1 MTIQEILSGSGMQR
15 IDAEVLLAHALG
27 KERTWLYAHGEAKP
41 DKQALDRWQRLQAR
55 RNRGEPVA
63 YIVERQEFFGLPFLV
78 NNNVLIPRPATEGLV
93 QTALDMMKGEWG
105 NGTRDID
112 ADIVAL
118 SHLFGVPTATTT
130 VVDVGSGSGCIA
142 VTLASKMPR
151 ARIVAVDVSAEALAV
166 GKENARRH
174 GVHERITFIHDDGCA
189 VLKRLQDAFVVVS
202 NPPYIP
208 AALRGTLAVADHEPH
223 SALFAGEHGLDVLQP
238 LVRHAAHNPHCSAIA
253 LECRKDQVHPLKQIL
268 ER

>member
-130 VVDVGSGSGCIA
+130 V
-142 VTLASKMPR
+142 
-151 ARIVAVDVSAEALAV
+151 
-166 GKENARRH
+166 
-174 GVHERITFIHDDGCA
+174 
-189 VLKRLQDAFVVVS
+189 
-202 NPPYIP
+202 
-208 AALRGTLAVADHEPH
+208 
-223 SALFAGEHGLDVLQP
+223 
-238 LVRHAAHNPHCSAIA
+238 
-253 LECRKDQVHPLKQIL
+253 
-268 ER
+268 

>member
-1 MTIQEILSGSGMQR
+1 MTIQEILLGADIQR

-27 KERTWLYAHGEAKP
+27 KERTWLYAHGETKP
-41 DKQALDRWQRLQAR
+41 DAQVLDIWQRLHAR
-55 RNRGEPVA
+55 RKSGEPVA
-63 YIVERQEFFGLPFLV
+63 YIVERQEFFGMPFLV
-78 NNNVLIPRPATEGLV
+78 NSNVLIPRPATEGLV
-93 QTALDMMKGEWG
+93 QTALDMIKGEWG

-112 ADIVAL
+112 AEIVAF

-130 VVDVGSGSGCIA
+130 VVDIGTGSGCIA
-142 VTLASKMPR
+142 VALAHKMPR

-174 GVHERITFIHDDGCA
+174 NVHERIAFIHDDGCA
-189 VLKRLQDAFVVVS
+189 VLKRLQEAFVVVS

-223 SALFAGEHGLDVLQP
+223 LALFAGEYGLDILEP
-238 LVRHAAHNPHCSAIA
+238 LVRHAAHNPHCAAVA
-253 LECRKDQVHPLKQIL
+253 LECRKDQVHPLKKIL
-268 ER
+268 EG